1 MPTENQAFAGK
12 GKRTVKINFRKGR
25 PGQCRWNK
33 SGSAWLL
40 AICILLAGPHQ
51 IRAGSDLSILE
62 ARLKQ
67 LEEQVHQLREDIQS
81 MRRSEPS
88 SSLDAAETPAAEVA
102 IGGGG
107 LSLRAADD
115 SLGIQ
120 LRGYFQADSR
130 FHWND
135 DSRPGND
142 TFLMR
147 RIRPLL
153 LVTAFRD
160 FDFRFM
166 PDFGGASAT
175 LQDAHFNWKIS
186 PQFQVLAGKV
196 KSPGGLERLQS
207 AASLAFVER
216 GLPTHL
222 LPNRDI
228 GVQVHG
234 ALLQRRL
241 DYAVGVFNGTKDGGN
256 SVVDVDDGKDIAV
269 RLFAH
274 PFRTRDRSPLQ
285 GLGIGVAGTSGRHAG
300 VPRGY
305 ATTGQQDFFRFR
317 TGVVNDGRLWR
328 ISPQGYFY
336 SGPVG
341 ILWEWAQSSQELRL
355 NDSAETVRNRAW
367 QIAGSYLLTGENA
380 SYGAVHPRTSLGPGG
395 SGWGALELVARIGRL
410 AVDER
415 AFSVL
420 ADPEANAS
428 QAQGLGLGLNWYLN
442 RSVKFTLDFGRTS
455 FESHLRNQNE
465 KPPEKSLFSRVQF
478 AF

>member
-1 MPTENQAFAGK
+1 VQIT
-12 GKRTVKINFRKGR
+12 FRKGR

-40 AICILLAGPHQ
+40 AICILLAGPQQ
-51 IRAGSDLSILE
+51 IRAGNDLSILE
-62 ARLKQ
+62 ARLQQ
-67 LEEQVHQLREDIQS
+67 LEEQVQQLSEEIQN
-81 MRRSEPS
+81 MRRSEPA
-88 SSLDAAETPAAEVA
+88 SSLETAETLAAEVA
-102 IGGGG
+102 IGGDG

-160 FDFRFM
+160 LDFRFM

-175 LQDAHFNWKIS
+175 LQDAHFNWRIS

-216 GLPTHL
+216 GLPAHL

-228 GVQVHG
+228 GVQIHG
-234 ALLQRRL
+234 ALFQRTL
-241 DYAVGVFNGTKDGGN
+241 DYAVGVFNGAKDGGS
-256 SVVDVDDGKDIAV
+256 SVVDGDDGKDVAV
-269 RLFAH
+269 RLFTH
-274 PFRTRDRSPLQ
+274 PFRALDRSPLQ
-285 GLGIGVAGTSGRHAG
+285 GLGFGLAGSYGRHAG
-300 VPRGY
+300 APRSY
-305 ATTGQQDFFRFR
+305 ATTGQQEFFRFNP
-317 TGVVNDGRLWR
+317 GVVNDGTLWR

-355 NDSAETVRNRAW
+355 NQSAETVRNQAW
-367 QIAGSYLLTGENA
+367 QLVGSYVLTGEDA
-380 SYGAVHPRTSLGPGG
+380 SYGAVRPRSGLVPGG
-395 SGWGALELVARIGRL
+395 HGFGALMLVARFGRL
-410 AVDER
+410 NVDEK
-415 AFSVL
+415 AFPVL
-420 ADPEANAS
+420 ADPEANAL
-428 QAQGLGLGLNWYLN
+428 QAQGLGLGLNWHLN

-465 KPPEKSLFSRVQF
+465 RPPEKSLFSRVQF